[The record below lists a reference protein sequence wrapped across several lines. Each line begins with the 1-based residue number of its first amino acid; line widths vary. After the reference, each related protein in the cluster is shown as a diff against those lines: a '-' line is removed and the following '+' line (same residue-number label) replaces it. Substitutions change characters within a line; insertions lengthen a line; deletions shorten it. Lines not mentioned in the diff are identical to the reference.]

1 MAHGLQQK
9 AGIDM
14 KEGDLVSILNDGQ
27 YYRDLGVITKL
38 GKVMVTVFFLSGQ
51 AKTEM
56 KEVWAKTIRFIAR
69 GFDIDTYYH
78 LKEYKL
84 SLEYT
89 SLYTYINK
97 SLIPAAFQEEIGIP
111 KLVYEIGDVFPFV
124 ASISHKYT
132 PDKRCHDDSVLNLP
146 YDSSSSFRKKSESS
160 DDLHSR
166 GYSTSPIPLDPK
178 PNLFQNTKER
188 FVQMWLNINERVS
201 PSRKKLKEETRE
213 IYVPPT
219 PTDSGEELNWT
230 FGEDSTHYTQF
241 ISGNRKSEL
250 FRYLK
255 TNRKACPQ
263 NHMLMYSRSGVRH
276 LPPIPLQS
284 DLESPRGKRVCFS
297 VKVVCHEYPSN

>member
-1 MAHGLQQK
+1 M
-9 AGIDM
+9 
-14 KEGDLVSILNDGQ
+14 
-27 YYRDLGVITKL
+27 GVITKL

-51 AKTEM
+51 TKTEM

-69 GFDIDTYYH
+69 GFDIGSIRCILSLLDTYYQ

-146 YDSSSSFRKKSESS
+146 SDSSSSFRKKSESS
-160 DDLHSR
+160 ENLHSR

-201 PSRKKLKEETRE
+201 PSRKKLKEETRVVPFAYY
-213 IYVPPT
+213 YV
-219 PTDSGEELNWT
+219 
-230 FGEDSTHYTQF
+230 
-241 ISGNRKSEL
+241 GNLCS
-250 FRYLK
+250 
-255 TNRKACPQ
+255 
-263 NHMLMYSRSGVRH
+263 
-276 LPPIPLQS
+276 
-284 DLESPRGKRVCFS
+284 
-297 VKVVCHEYPSN
+297 SNAY